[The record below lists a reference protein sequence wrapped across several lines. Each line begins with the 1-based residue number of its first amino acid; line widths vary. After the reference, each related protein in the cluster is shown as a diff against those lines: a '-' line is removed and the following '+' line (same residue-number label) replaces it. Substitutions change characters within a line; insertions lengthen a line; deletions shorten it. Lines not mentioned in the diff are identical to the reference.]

1 MPTKTQTTWADSTD
15 IICATSAVRVKSV
28 TVQRKPTA
36 TAVVYVQ
43 LYDSANAT
51 PGVTTASDIIS
62 VGYGGSDGTRVKVNY
77 NGKKYG
83 TGLTIFCSS
92 DAGATAPLTVEIPS
106 EVRVDWV

>member
-1 MPTKTQTTWADSTD
+1 MPQVTTTSWTDSTD
-15 IICATSAVRVKSV
+15 VICKVGAVRVKSL
-28 TVQRKPTA
+28 TVWRKPTA

-62 VGYGGSDGTRVKVNY
+62 VGYGGSDGTRVKVNFH
-77 NGKKYG
+77 GKKYG

-106 EVRVDWV
+106 EVRVDWI

>member
-1 MPTKTQTTWADSTD
+1 MPTKTQTTWTDTTDVICST
-15 IICATSAVRVKSV
+15 AAVRVKSV
-28 TVQRKPTA
+28 TIQRLPTA

-43 LYDSANAT
+43 LYNSANAT
-51 PGVTTASDIIS
+51 PGSTTASDIIS
-62 VGYGGSDGTRVKVNY
+62 AGFGDPEGTRVKVNFH
-77 NGKKYG
+77 GKKYG